1 MVDLGRGAH
10 SDFAAAADRIPGAFV
25 VVRHEYMF
33 APDHIHRSVKYEL
46 ARQYGAAGFLIA
58 RAPASLPEAR
68 VRGGQTTSSPQAL
81 MKRVPERLLRQGKP
95 ECT

>member
-1 MVDLGRGAH
+1 VVDLGRGAH

-58 RAPASLPEAR
+58 GPSVVAGSSGE
-68 VRGGQTTSSPQAL
+68 GGQTTSSPQAL